1 VVDLSA
7 CFLLLHAE
15 LRVRLAPGIPCALFI
30 LRDMN
35 SQKLGRNWRRENVL
49 RCAERSNRTKNGAR
63 LDYPT

>member
-1 VVDLSA
+1 
-7 CFLLLHAE
+7 LHAE
-15 LRVRLAPGIPCALFI
+15 LRVRLAPGIPRALFI